1 MAHRAMPVL
10 LRICEAIDR
19 LFVAEVG
26 PSAKKLIEEARR
38 AWLATGNKNR
48 PADAQQYVLLLA
60 RHIRDGE
67 RREEFVEEAKDC
79 IKL

>member
-1 MAHRAMPVL
+1 MPVL

-19 LFVAEVG
+19 LFIAEVG
-26 PSAKKLIEEARR
+26 SPGKKLIEEARR

-60 RHIRDGE
+60 RHILDGE
-67 RREEFVEEAKDC
+67 RREEFVEEAKDR
-79 IKL
+79 IRL